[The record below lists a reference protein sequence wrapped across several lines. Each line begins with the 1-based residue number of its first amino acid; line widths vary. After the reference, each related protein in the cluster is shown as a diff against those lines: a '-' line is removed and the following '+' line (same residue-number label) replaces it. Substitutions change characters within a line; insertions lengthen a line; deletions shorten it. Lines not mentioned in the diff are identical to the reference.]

1 MSRIDWIG
9 HRLCM
14 ILAVLICCW
23 YLYDL
28 FH

>member
-1 MSRIDWIG
+1 MSRIDRIG

-14 ILAVLICCW
+14 LLALLICCW